1 MGKTL
6 VECWKNDMWL
16 KIFSIASI
24 VLILTSFFL
33 PPTGTIDPTAMAG
46 TGEFFAF
53 ATLWQLNKAIDK
65 NLSAKIKVKEI
76 ELSIEQEKRKRAL
89 EENTTQVIEDE

>member
-1 MGKTL
+1 MGKL
-6 VECWKNDMWL
+6 IKECWKDDIWL

-24 VLILTSFFL
+24 LLILISFFL
-33 PPTGTIDPTAMAG
+33 PPTGIIDPSAMAG

-53 ATLWQLNKAIDK
+53 ASLWQLNKAIDK

-76 ELSIEQEKRKRAL
+76 ELSIEQEKRKRTA
-89 EENTTQVIEDE
+89 EGTENENE